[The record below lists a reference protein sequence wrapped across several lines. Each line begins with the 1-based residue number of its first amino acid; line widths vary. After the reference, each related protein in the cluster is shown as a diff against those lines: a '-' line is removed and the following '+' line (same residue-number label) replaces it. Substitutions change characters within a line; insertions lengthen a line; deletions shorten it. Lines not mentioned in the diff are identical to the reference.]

1 MARMFKA
8 ESGRRKED
16 AGARPGAARV
26 LPMRLVARL
35 PLLRRLA
42 PQPPPVKPAGL
53 LSARR
58 LVTLL
63 RKRKTA
69 APAASPSRLRVAL
82 MAPMIRGVREPIER
96 TAAVVRAAREVRKPQ
111 TRWERLRQ
119 AARVAIDDPVAG
131 TRWERLMG
139 LGVGLV
145 AGGARDKAPKTS
157 KRRLPRLRAPRPA
170 AEVPVARPAASL
182 RGGLRRLQ
190 TLLNENAGPGQR
202 RDRRDIERPMAH

>member
-1 MARMFKA
+1 MFKA
-8 ESGRRKED
+8 KSGRNQD

-26 LPMRLVARL
+26 LPMRLVARV

-42 PQPPPVKPAGL
+42 PQPVAVKPPAL
-53 LSARR
+53 LSPRR
-58 LVTLL
+58 LVRLL
-63 RKRKTA
+63 SGKKATPPP
-69 APAASPSRLRVAL
+69 APSSRLRLSIVG
-82 MAPMIRGVREPIER
+82 PMIRGVRDPIER

-119 AARVAIDDPVAG
+119 AARVAIDDPVDG

-145 AGGARDKAPKTS
+145 AGGKHRKAPKAKT
-157 KRRLPRLRAPRPA
+157 KRLPQLRVSRLKIEAPARRP
-170 AEVPVARPAASL
+170 SL
-182 RGGLRRLQ
+182 GLRDGLQRLQ

-202 RDRRDIERPMAH
+202 RDRRGIKPPKAR